1 MPVEAFAP
9 GATSSTRI
17 RRHPAR
23 RFAEPVVAGP
33 HDIARAVRASR
44 SVALARAG
52 AVDGAFA
59 EAVAEAV
66 EVAAAAVR
74 VPVVQ
79 PGRRGRMTASRS
91 RDP

>member
-9 GATSSTRI
+9 GATGSTRI
-17 RRHPAR
+17 RCPPPGR
-23 RFAEPVVAGP
+23 RRRLTSPEP
-33 HDIARAVRASR
+33 SSLR

-52 AVDGAFA
+52 AVDGAFT

-79 PGRRGRMTASRS
+79 PGRRGG
-91 RDP
+91 